1 MDKQIDNIIKNN
13 EKLIL
18 EKEEIKNVI
27 PHREP
32 FLMIDKVEI
41 LEKEKSAV
49 GYKYLT
55 GNEDFFR
62 GHFPGNPIMP
72 GVLVVES
79 MAQTACVLYLF
90 RPDLR
95 GKFAYFM
102 SIDKTKF
109 RKPVRPGDLL
119 ELRVEVVKT
128 RERAGKVRGVAYV
141 SGNVV
146 AESEFMFVLVER
158 EEVEKEIKVSNMVS
172 YTQNIHPSVIIHPSA
187 KIHHSVKIGPYSII
201 GSDVILEENVQIGS
215 HCTIEYAWIKKN
227 TKVFDS
233 VCIGTLPQ
241 DIKYRGEK
249 TQVIIG
255 ENCVIR
261 EFATIHRGTTTKLT
275 TVGDSCYLMAYSHIA
290 HDCRVGND
298 VVFANGG
305 TLAGHVVIEDGVN
318 IGGLVAVHQYVRVGK
333 YAMLGGGAM
342 VSKDVP
348 PYVMVV
354 GDRAELWGV
363 NVIGLRRKGFN
374 REKIRQIKEVYKK
387 LFRSKLPLSEAIK
400 KVEEEDNYY
409 EEVKYMIEFIK
420 NSKRGICRTP
430 RRK

>member
-1 MDKQIDNIIKNN
+1 MDTQIDNIIKNN

-119 ELRVEVVKT
+119 ELRVEVVKS

-158 EEVEKEIKVSNMVS
+158 EEVEKEIKESNMVS

-187 KIHHSVKIGPYSII
+187 KIHPTVKIGPYSII

-275 TVGDSCYLMAYSHIA
+275 TVGDNCYLMAYSHIA

-363 NVIGLRRKGFN
+363 NVIGLRRKGFS

-400 KVEEEDNYY
+400 KVEEEDNYC

>member
-1 MDKQIDNIIKNN
+1 MDTQIDNAIKNN

-119 ELRVEVVKT
+119 ELRVEVVKA

-201 GSDVILEENVQIGS
+201 GPDVILEENVQIGS

-275 TVGDSCYLMAYSHIA
+275 TVGDNCYLMAYSHIA

-305 TLAGHVVIEDGVN
+305 TLAGHVVVEDGVN

-363 NVIGLRRKGFN
+363 NVIGLRRKGFS

-400 KVEEEDNYY
+400 KVEEEDNYC